1 MTERILYFDCFS
13 GIAGDMTL
21 GALIDLGVDQDQ
33 LIAALK
39 SLDLPDWSLSASVE
53 RRQGLRGINVEIWV
67 GDQKEGP
74 AGIINSGSDF
84 SDHGHGHD
92 SAHHAASNGHNPDDH
107 THGNHRHYR
116 DIVDIIAKSGLPES
130 VKKMAVAA
138 FDVVAEAEADVHGV
152 SIDDVHFHEVGAV
165 DSIVDIVGVA
175 WCLWSLKIDRIES
188 APLPLGRGF
197 ITCAHGRIPLP
208 APATLLITKGLPV
221 VDAGLDRELVTPT
234 GAAFIKA
241 WGTRVGPFPTMRVS
255 KIGWGFGDA
264 EFPDRPN
271 ALRLVLG
278 DVEESTQSSALL
290 ETNVDDMTPELLGH
304 LMDELLNQGAL
315 DVWFTPIQM
324 KKNRPGIKVSVL
336 IEARHRG
343 AIENTIF
350 AQSSAIGLRYSSVD
364 RRCLDREM
372 ETVETPWGD
381 VQIKVAYREGVMCNV
396 APEFDDCR
404 AIANAS
410 GIPIKVIYQH
420 AITAF
425 LNPDE
430 DGDGS
435 I

>member
-92 SAHHAASNGHNPDDH
+92 SAHHTESNGHNPGDH
-107 THGNHRHYR
+107 THENHRHYR
-116 DIVDIIAKSGLPES
+116 DIIDIIAKSGLPES
-130 VKKMAVAA
+130 VKQMAIAA

-152 SIDDVHFHEVGAV
+152 PVDDVHFHEVGAV

-197 ITCAHGRIPLP
+197 IKCAHGRIPLP

-278 DVEESTQSSALL
+278 DVEESTQSSVLL

-336 IEARHRG
+336 IETRHRG